1 MITFEDIKHNESIN
15 TYIKKADELLEAI
28 GYTEHSFSHVNKVCE
43 TSSYILETLNYS
55 PREIELCKIASYMH
69 DIGNIVNRV
78 DHSQTGAV
86 MAFRILDNLG
96 MNAEEISTIITAIG
110 NHDEHTA
117 EPVNAIAAALIIA
130 DKSDVRRTRVRKGG
144 DIKLDIHDRVNYAVE
159 KTVVKINSDKTILK
173 LKLTIDTK
181 ICTIMDYF
189 EIFLSRMLLCK
200 KACKKLGLEF
210 KLIINEQQL
219 L

>member
-1 MITFEDIKHNESIN
+1 MITFQDVKNNKSIH

-28 GYTEHSFSHVNKVCE
+28 GFTEHSFAHVTKVSE
-43 TSSYILETLNYS
+43 TAGYILETLGYS
-55 PREIELCKIASYMH
+55 AREVELCKIASYMH

-78 DHSQTGAV
+78 DHSQSGAV
-86 MAFRILDNLG
+86 MAFRILDKMG
-96 MNAEEISTIITAIG
+96 MEPEEISTIITAIG

-117 EPVNAIAAALIIA
+117 EPVNAVAAALIIA
-130 DKSDVRRTRVRKGG
+130 DKSDVRRSRVRKSG

-159 KTVVKINSDKTILK
+159 KTVVKINTDHTILK

-200 KACKKLGLEF
+200 KAAKKLGLEF